1 MQTTS
6 LTGKIFNIQKFSIND
21 GPGIRSVVF
30 FCGCPLACRWCANP
44 ESQNGNALHVLH
56 SDSKDLSGRKYTL
69 EEVLFE
75 LEKDRCFYE
84 ESGGGITLSGGEA
97 LQQRRFAKE
106 LLKALRS
113 RGLHCAVETT
123 GYVPEEDFKQFLPLI
138 DLFLFDVKHWNAQRH
153 MQGTGVDNVLILKN
167 LHTVMEYGTPLIARI
182 PVIPNFN
189 FSPEDGRALAKLL
202 RAEHVQEVHLLPFH
216 QFGEKKYKELQLAYE
231 MEGVKQLHSEDLQ
244 DYLKLF
250 LDAGLNCSIR

>member
-1 MQTTS
+1 MQEAR

-44 ESQNGNALHVLH
+44 ESQNVNAAHVLH
-56 SDSKDLSGRKYTL
+56 SGSEGLSGRKYTL

-75 LEKDRCFYE
+75 VEKDRCFYE

-97 LQQRRFAKE
+97 LQQRRFAE
-106 LLKALRS
+106 ALLKALRS

-123 GYVPEEDFKQFLPLI
+123 GYIPEESFKSFLPMI
-138 DLFLFDVKHWNAQRH
+138 DLFLFDVKHWNAEKH
-153 MQGTGVDNVLILKN
+153 LQGTGVDNALILRN
-167 LHTVMEYGTPLIARI
+167 LHTVMEHGTPLIARI
-182 PVIPNFN
+182 PVIPQFN
-189 FSPEDGRALAKLL
+189 FTPEDGRALAKLL
-202 RAEHVQEVHLLPFH
+202 RAERVQEVHLLPFH
-216 QFGEKKYKELQLAYE
+216 QFGEKKYKELQLNYE

-244 DYLKLF
+244 EYLKLF
-250 LDAGLNCSIR
+250 LNEGLNCSIR